1 MCVSPLFFFK
11 LCVTRLMSFNMN
23 MEIIKEKQNL
33 ELEKRV
39 EFLHACG
46 VVIATHNILN
56 SSS

>member
-1 MCVSPLFFFK
+1 
-11 LCVTRLMSFNMN
+11 MN